1 MMSAAETAAELTDE
15 CRDNE
20 EEREQIDEWFKKA
33 TAGTGSRLTLAPSLK
48 TAPWAEGEHYVT
60 DGTSVTLECSLPP
73 NAPASSIVVWTWQRE
88 YVDNMRV
95 AKIDKMENNTE
106 NIQDMKNIEDDSCT
120 LATFL
125 LPADGGDLE
134 STDVPEGRPQRCP
147 PERLHNINFS
157 HATKRNGTQLDFLVR
172 LTKVQLNQTA
182 TYQCSL
188 IRTCNPG
195 LGNSISVTKSL
206 YLKVFTSPNYL
217 SDIIIACSAL
227 AVSSVSLLLV
237 GLVSM
242 QAGKH

>member
-1 MMSAAETAAELTDE
+1 MMSAIETSAELADD

-20 EEREQIDEWFKKA
+20 EEREEIDEWFKQA
-33 TAGTGSRLTLAPSLK
+33 TAGTGSRLTLAPSPK
-48 TAPWAEGEHYVT
+48 TVPWVEGEHYAT
-60 DGTSVTLECSLPP
+60 AGTSVTLECSLPP
-73 NAPASSIVVWTWQRE
+73 NAPFSSIVVWTWQE
-88 YVDNMRV
+88 NYVDNMKN
-95 AKIDKMENNTE
+95 AKLDKMENNTE
-106 NIQDMKNIEDDSCT
+106 NMKSIEDDSCT

-125 LPADGGDLE
+125 LPAGGGDFE

-147 PERLHNINFS
+147 PERFHNINFDNTAKQS
-157 HATKRNGTQLDFLVR
+157 GTKLDLLVH
-172 LTKVQLNQTA
+172 LTKAQLNQTA

-195 LGNSISVTKSL
+195 LGSYTSVTKSL